1 MIRVGAVNIDTS
13 HPMGFADSMKKDFD
27 TKSAKMTDAE
37 KQKLYSDMSQQFAE
51 KRAAIEKDM
60 QGQIESAAKA
70 VASKKGLSLVVE
82 KSAVV
87 YGGVDITKDVSD
99 ARTQQAAK
107 ASSAKK

>member
-1 MIRVGAVNIDTS
+1 MKFIRD
-13 HPMGFADSMKKDFD
+13 DD
-27 TKSAKMTDAE
+27 
-37 KQKLYSDMSQQFAE
+37 L
-51 KRAAIEKDM
+51 KRAFLTMMNKLVFGNDLVLKPLLISITTSNSKKNIHSMEDIEKDM

-87 YGGVDITKDVSD
+87 YGGVDITKDFSD
-99 ARTQQAAK
+99 AMTQQAAK

>member
-1 MIRVGAVNIDTS
+1 
-13 HPMGFADSMKKDFD
+13 MKKDFD

-99 ARTQQAAK
+99 AMTQQAAK
-107 ASSAKK
+107 ASSATK